1 MAIRDRIHRLRRNQ
15 TVQEIADSL
24 GVPVETLL
32 AIQEGTSNSL
42 PPAPGGVNRVV
53 VERLE
58 DVAIPADYA
67 GDAYLKGL
75 EASFTPTPGALV
87 AALWSFQMSAPG
99 TRAWQWFLDINGT
112 ARQLTGE
119 SGQTNQAPEFQPLHT
134 REMSLPP
141 SGAATLYWRP
151 RVEGELTFKTGVKHN
166 LASTGQTG
174 AATLKNQRIYI
185 WELAP
190 DLG

>member
-1 MAIRDRIHRLRRNQ
+1 MATRERISRLRRTQ

-24 GVPVETLL
+24 GIPVETVV
-32 AIQEGTSNSL
+32 AIQTGDVTSL
-42 PPAPGGVNRVV
+42 PAAPGAVNRIVA
-53 VERLE
+53 ERLE

-67 GDAYLKGL
+67 GDAYAKGL
-75 EASFTPTPGALV
+75 QASFTPTPGALV
-87 AALWSFQMSAPG
+87 AALWSFQMQAPG

-119 SGQTNQAPEFQPLHT
+119 SSQTNQAPELQPLHT

-141 SGAATLYWRP
+141 SGAATLYWLP
-151 RVEGELTFKTGVKHN
+151 RVPGELTFKVGVKHN

-174 AATLKNQRIYI
+174 AATLKNQRLYV

-190 DLG
+190 EG